1 MDERNFEIDIRQ
13 WLELSKN
20 GKAKEAKDF
29 YYKNLFDTVLER
41 FEKNN
46 AQAITGCPVDVLIS
60 ILGFSPEPIVLG
72 AKLLNPKIHIIVHDA
87 GVSLNEE
94 NNRVI
99 GKYLTGYHFVE
110 LQNETFACLYD
121 TLKEQLSINPAQHCV
136 INITGGKKSM
146 SASAGIFARDFF
158 SDLIYVDYSKYD
170 PSTRRPEPGSE
181 FLNLVYSPERDLPEL
196 FHK

>member
-1 MDERNFEIDIRQ
+1 MEERNIELDIRR
-13 WLELSKN
+13 WLDLSKS

-29 YYKNLFDTVLER
+29 YYENLFETVIER

-46 AQAITGCPVDVLIS
+46 QHVISGSSVDVLIS

-72 AKLLNPKIHIIVHDA
+72 AKLLKPKIHIIIHDA

-94 NNRVI
+94 NNRIVS
-99 GKYLTGYHFVE
+99 KYLENYKFVE
-110 LQNETFACLYD
+110 LNDETFACLYD
-121 TLKEQLSINPAQHCV
+121 TLKEQLSITPAQHCA

-158 SDLIYVDYSKYD
+158 CDLIYVDYNKYD

-181 FLNLVYSPERDLPEL
+181 FLNLVYSPQRNLPEL
-196 FHK
+196 FH

>member
-1 MDERNFEIDIRQ
+1 MEERNIELDIRR
-13 WLELSKN
+13 WLDLSKS

-29 YYKNLFDTVLER
+29 YYENLFETVIER

-46 AQAITGCPVDVLIS
+46 QHVISGSSVDVLIS

-72 AKLLNPKIHIIVHDA
+72 AKLLKPKIHIIIHDA

-94 NNRVI
+94 NNRIVS
-99 GKYLTGYHFVE
+99 KYLEKYKFVE
-110 LQNETFACLYD
+110 LNDETFACLYD
-121 TLKEQLSINPAQHCV
+121 TLKEQLSITPAQHCA

-158 SDLIYVDYSKYD
+158 CDLIYVDYNKYD

-181 FLNLVYSPERDLPEL
+181 FLNLVYSPQRDLPEL
-196 FHK
+196 FH

>member
-1 MDERNFEIDIRQ
+1 MEERNIELDIRR
-13 WLELSKN
+13 WLDLSKS

-29 YYKNLFDTVLER
+29 YYENLFETVIER

-46 AQAITGCPVDVLIS
+46 QHVISGSSVDVLIS

-72 AKLLNPKIHIIVHDA
+72 AKLLKPKTHIIIHDA

-94 NNRVI
+94 NNRIVS
-99 GKYLTGYHFVE
+99 KYLENYKFVE
-110 LQNETFACLYD
+110 LNDETFACLYD
-121 TLKEQLSINPAQHCV
+121 TLKEQLSITPAQHCA

-158 SDLIYVDYSKYD
+158 CDLIYVDYNKYD

-181 FLNLVYSPERDLPEL
+181 FLNLVYSPQRDLPEL
-196 FHK
+196 FH

>member
-1 MDERNFEIDIRQ
+1 MEERNIELDIRR
-13 WLELSKN
+13 WLDLSKS

-29 YYKNLFDTVLER
+29 YYENLFETVIER

-46 AQAITGCPVDVLIS
+46 QHVISGSSVDVLIS

-72 AKLLNPKIHIIVHDA
+72 AKLLKPKIHIIIHDA

-94 NNRVI
+94 NNRIVSN
-99 GKYLTGYHFVE
+99 YLENYKFVE
-110 LQNETFACLYD
+110 LNDETFACLYD
-121 TLKEQLSINPAQHCV
+121 TLKEQLSITPAQHCA

-158 SDLIYVDYSKYD
+158 CDLIYVDYNKYD

-181 FLNLVYSPERDLPEL
+181 FLNLVYSPQRDLPEL
-196 FHK
+196 FH

>member
-1 MDERNFEIDIRQ
+1 MEERNIELDIRR
-13 WLELSKN
+13 WLDLSKS

-29 YYKNLFDTVLER
+29 YYENLFETVIER

-46 AQAITGCPVDVLIS
+46 QHVISGSSVDVLIS

-72 AKLLNPKIHIIVHDA
+72 AKLLKPKIHIIIHDA

-94 NNRVI
+94 NNRIVS
-99 GKYLTGYHFVE
+99 KYLENYKFVE
-110 LQNETFACLYD
+110 LNDETFACLYD
-121 TLKEQLSINPAQHCV
+121 TLKEQLSITPAQHCA

-158 SDLIYVDYSKYD
+158 CDLIYVDYNKYD

-181 FLNLVYSPERDLPEL
+181 FLNFLKFRI
-196 FHK
+196 

>member
-1 MDERNFEIDIRQ
+1 MEERNIELDIRR
-13 WLELSKN
+13 WLDLSKS
-20 GKAKEAKDF
+20 GKAKGAKDF
-29 YYKNLFDTVLER
+29 YYENLFETVIER

-46 AQAITGCPVDVLIS
+46 QHVISGSSVDVLIS

-72 AKLLNPKIHIIVHDA
+72 AKLLKPKIHIIIHDA

-94 NNRVI
+94 NNRIVS
-99 GKYLTGYHFVE
+99 KYLENYKFVE
-110 LQNETFACLYD
+110 LNDETFACLYD
-121 TLKEQLSINPAQHCV
+121 TLKEQLSITPAQHCA

-158 SDLIYVDYSKYD
+158 CDLIYVDYNKYD

-181 FLNLVYSPERDLPEL
+181 FLNLVYSPQRDLPEL
-196 FHK
+196 FH

>member
-1 MDERNFEIDIRQ
+1 MEERNFEYDIRQ
-13 WLELSKN
+13 WLDLSKG

-29 YYKNLFDTVLER
+29 YYENLFDTVIER

-46 AQAITGCPVDVLIS
+46 QQVISGSSVDVLIS

-72 AKLLNPKIHIIVHDA
+72 AKLLKPKTHIIIHDA

-94 NNRVI
+94 NNRI
-99 GKYLTGYHFVE
+99 ISKYLENYKFVE
-110 LQNETFACLYD
+110 LHDETFACLYD
-121 TLKEQLSINPAQHCV
+121 TLKEQLSITPAQHCV

-158 SDLIYVDYSKYD
+158 CDLIYVDYNKYD

-181 FLNLVYSPERDLPEL
+181 FLNLVYSPQRDLPEL

>member
-1 MDERNFEIDIRQ
+1 MEERNIELDIRR
-13 WLELSKN
+13 WLDLSKS

-29 YYKNLFDTVLER
+29 YYENLFETVIER

-46 AQAITGCPVDVLIS
+46 QQVISGSSVDVLIS

-72 AKLLNPKIHIIVHDA
+72 AKLLKPKTHIIIHDA

-94 NNRVI
+94 NNRIVS
-99 GKYLTGYHFVE
+99 KYLENYKFVE
-110 LQNETFACLYD
+110 LNDETFACLYD
-121 TLKEQLSINPAQHCV
+121 TLKEQLSITPAQHCA

-158 SDLIYVDYSKYD
+158 CDLIYVDYNKYD

-181 FLNLVYSPERDLPEL
+181 FLNLVYSPQRNLPEL
-196 FHK
+196 FH

>member
-1 MDERNFEIDIRQ
+1 MDIRQ
-13 WLELSKN
+13 WLDLSKG

-29 YYKNLFDTVLER
+29 YYENLFDTVIER

-46 AQAITGCPVDVLIS
+46 QQVISGSSVDVLIS

-72 AKLLNPKIHIIVHDA
+72 AKLLKPKTHIIIHDA

-94 NNRVI
+94 NNRII
-99 GKYLTGYHFVE
+99 GKYLTDYHFVE
-110 LQNETFACLYD
+110 LQDETFSCLYD
-121 TLKEQLSINPAQHCV
+121 TLKEQLSIHPAQHCV

-158 SDLIYVDYSKYD
+158 CDLIYVDYSKYH

-181 FLNLVYSPERDLPEL
+181 FLNLVHSPYRDFPEL

>member
-1 MDERNFEIDIRQ
+1 MEERNFELDIRQ
-13 WLELSKN
+13 WLDLSKG

-29 YYKNLFDTVLER
+29 YYENLFDTVIER

-46 AQAITGCPVDVLIS
+46 QQVISGSSVDVLIS

-72 AKLLNPKIHIIVHDA
+72 AKLLKPKTHIIIHDA

-94 NNRVI
+94 NNRI
-99 GKYLTGYHFVE
+99 ISKYLENYKFVE
-110 LQNETFACLYD
+110 LHDETFACLYD
-121 TLKEQLSINPAQHCV
+121 TLKEQLSITPAQHCV

-158 SDLIYVDYSKYD
+158 CDLIYVDYNKYD
-170 PSTRRPEPGSE
+170 PSTRRPEPCSE
-181 FLNLVYSPERDLPEL
+181 FLNLVYSPQRDLPEL

>member
-1 MDERNFEIDIRQ
+1 MAARHIELEIRR
-13 WLELSKN
+13 WLDLSKS

-29 YYKNLFDTVLER
+29 YYENLFETVIER

-46 AQAITGCPVDVLIS
+46 QHVISGSSVDVLIS

-72 AKLLNPKIHIIVHDA
+72 AKLLKPKIPIIIHDA

-94 NNRVI
+94 NNRIVS
-99 GKYLTGYHFVE
+99 KYLENYKFVE
-110 LQNETFACLYD
+110 LNDETFACLYD
-121 TLKEQLSINPAQHCV
+121 TLKEQLSITPAQHCA

-158 SDLIYVDYSKYD
+158 CDLIYVDYNKYD

-181 FLNLVYSPERDLPEL
+181 FLNLVYSPQRNLPEL
-196 FHK
+196 FH

>member
-1 MDERNFEIDIRQ
+1 MEERNIELDIRR
-13 WLELSKN
+13 WLDLSKS
-20 GKAKEAKDF
+20 GKAKEAKVF
-29 YYKNLFDTVLER
+29 YYENLFDTVIER

-46 AQAITGCPVDVLIS
+46 QHVISGSSVDVLIS

-72 AKLLNPKIHIIVHDA
+72 AKLLKPKTHIIIHDA

-94 NNRVI
+94 NNRIVS
-99 GKYLTGYHFVE
+99 KYLENYKFVE
-110 LQNETFACLYD
+110 LNDETFACLYD
-121 TLKEQLSINPAQHCV
+121 TLKEQLSITPAQHCA

-158 SDLIYVDYSKYD
+158 CDLIYVDYNKYD

-181 FLNLVYSPERDLPEL
+181 FLNLVYSPQRDLPEL
-196 FHK
+196 FH

>member
-1 MDERNFEIDIRQ
+1 MEERNIELDIRR
-13 WLELSKN
+13 WLDLSKS

-29 YYKNLFDTVLER
+29 YYENLFDTVIER

-46 AQAITGCPVDVLIS
+46 QHVISGSSVDVLIS

-72 AKLLNPKIHIIVHDA
+72 AKLLKPKTHIIIHDA

-94 NNRVI
+94 NNRIVS
-99 GKYLTGYHFVE
+99 KYLENYKFVE
-110 LQNETFACLYD
+110 LNDETFACLYD
-121 TLKEQLSINPAQHCV
+121 TLKEQLSITPAQHCA

-158 SDLIYVDYSKYD
+158 CDLIYVDYNKYD

-181 FLNLVYSPERDLPEL
+181 FLNLVYSPQRDLPEL
-196 FHK
+196 FH

>member
-1 MDERNFEIDIRQ
+1 MEERNIELDIRR
-13 WLELSKN
+13 WLDLSKS

-29 YYKNLFDTVLER
+29 YYENLFETVIER

-46 AQAITGCPVDVLIS
+46 QHVISGSSVDVLIS

-72 AKLLNPKIHIIVHDA
+72 AKLLKPKTHIIIHDA

-94 NNRVI
+94 NNRIVS
-99 GKYLTGYHFVE
+99 KYLENYKFVE
-110 LQNETFACLYD
+110 LNDETFACLYD
-121 TLKEQLSINPAQHCV
+121 TLKEQLSITAAQYCA

-158 SDLIYVDYSKYD
+158 CDLIYVDYNKYD

-181 FLNLVYSPERDLPEL
+181 FLNLVYSPQRNLPEL
-196 FHK
+196 FH

>member
-1 MDERNFEIDIRQ
+1 MEERNIELDIRR
-13 WLELSKN
+13 WLDLSKS

-29 YYKNLFDTVLER
+29 YYENLFETVIER

-46 AQAITGCPVDVLIS
+46 QHVISGSSVDVLIS

-72 AKLLNPKIHIIVHDA
+72 AKLLKPKIHIIIHDA

-94 NNRVI
+94 NNRIVS
-99 GKYLTGYHFVE
+99 KYLENYKFVE
-110 LQNETFACLYD
+110 LNDETFACLYD
-121 TLKEQLSINPAQHCV
+121 TLKEQLSITPAQHCA

-158 SDLIYVDYSKYD
+158 CDLIYVDYNKYD

-181 FLNLVYSPERDLPEL
+181 FLNLVYSLQRNLPEL
-196 FHK
+196 FH

>member
-1 MDERNFEIDIRQ
+1 MEERNIELDIRR
-13 WLELSKN
+13 WLDLSKS

-29 YYKNLFDTVLER
+29 YYENLFETVIER

-46 AQAITGCPVDVLIS
+46 QHVISGSSVDVLIS

-72 AKLLNPKIHIIVHDA
+72 AKLLKPKTHIIIHDA

-94 NNRVI
+94 NNRIVS
-99 GKYLTGYHFVE
+99 KYLENYKFVE
-110 LQNETFACLYD
+110 LNDETFACLYD
-121 TLKEQLSINPAQHCV
+121 TLKEQLSITPAQHCA

-158 SDLIYVDYSKYD
+158 CDLIYVDYNKYD
-170 PSTRRPEPGSE
+170 PSTRRPEQGSE
-181 FLNLVYSPERDLPEL
+181 FLNLVYSPQRDLPEL
-196 FHK
+196 FH

>member
-1 MDERNFEIDIRQ
+1 MEERNFELDIRQ
-13 WLELSKN
+13 WLDLSKG

-29 YYKNLFDTVLER
+29 YYENLFDTVIER

-46 AQAITGCPVDVLIS
+46 QQVISGSSVDVLIS

-72 AKLLNPKIHIIVHDA
+72 AKLLKPKTHIIIHDA

-94 NNRVI
+94 NNRI
-99 GKYLTGYHFVE
+99 ISKYLENYKFVE
-110 LQNETFACLYD
+110 LHDETFACLYD
-121 TLKEQLSINPAQHCV
+121 TLKEQLSITPAQHCV

-158 SDLIYVDYSKYD
+158 CDLIYVDYNKYD

-181 FLNLVYSPERDLPEL
+181 FLYFGYSPQRDVPEL

>member
-1 MDERNFEIDIRQ
+1 MEERNIELDIRR
-13 WLELSKN
+13 WLDLSKS

-29 YYKNLFDTVLER
+29 YYENLFETVIER

-46 AQAITGCPVDVLIS
+46 QHVISGSSVDVLIS

-72 AKLLNPKIHIIVHDA
+72 AKLLKPKIHIIIHDA

-94 NNRVI
+94 NNRIVS
-99 GKYLTGYHFVE
+99 KYLENYKFVE
-110 LQNETFACLYD
+110 LNDETFACLYD
-121 TLKEQLSINPAQHCV
+121 TLKEQLSITPAQHCA

-158 SDLIYVDYSKYD
+158 CDLIYVDYNKYD

-181 FLNLVYSPERDLPEL
+181 FLNLVYSPQRDLPEL

>member
-1 MDERNFEIDIRQ
+1 MEERNIELDIRR
-13 WLELSKN
+13 WLDLSKS

-29 YYKNLFDTVLER
+29 YYENLFETVIER

-46 AQAITGCPVDVLIS
+46 QHVISGSSVDVLIS

-72 AKLLNPKIHIIVHDA
+72 AKLLKPKIHIIIHDA
-87 GVSLNEE
+87 GVSLNEA
-94 NNRVI
+94 NNRIVSQ
-99 GKYLTGYHFVE
+99 YLENYKFVE
-110 LQNETFACLYD
+110 LNDETFACLYD
-121 TLKEQLSINPAQHCV
+121 TLKEQLSITPAQHCA

-158 SDLIYVDYSKYD
+158 CDLIYVDYNKYD

-181 FLNLVYSPERDLPEL
+181 FLNLVYSPQRDLPEL
-196 FHK
+196 FH

>member
-1 MDERNFEIDIRQ
+1 MEERNIELDIRR
-13 WLELSKN
+13 WLDLSKS

-29 YYKNLFDTVLER
+29 YYENLFETVIAS

-46 AQAITGCPVDVLIS
+46 QHVISGSSVDVLIS

-72 AKLLNPKIHIIVHDA
+72 AKLLKPKIHIIIHDA

-94 NNRVI
+94 NNRIVS
-99 GKYLTGYHFVE
+99 KYLENYKFVE
-110 LQNETFACLYD
+110 LNDETFACLYD
-121 TLKEQLSINPAQHCV
+121 TLKEQLSITPAQHCA

-158 SDLIYVDYSKYD
+158 CDLIYVDYNKYD

-181 FLNLVYSPERDLPEL
+181 FLNLVYSPQRDLPEL
-196 FHK
+196 FH

>member
-1 MDERNFEIDIRQ
+1 MEERNIELDIRR
-13 WLELSKN
+13 WLDLSKS

-29 YYKNLFDTVLER
+29 YYENLFETVIER

-46 AQAITGCPVDVLIS
+46 QHVISGSSVDVLIS

-72 AKLLNPKIHIIVHDA
+72 AKLLKPKIHIIIHDA

-94 NNRVI
+94 NNRIVS
-99 GKYLTGYHFVE
+99 KYLENYKFVE
-110 LQNETFACLYD
+110 LNDETFACLYD
-121 TLKEQLSINPAQHCV
+121 TLKEQLSITPAQHCA

-158 SDLIYVDYSKYD
+158 CDLIYVDYNKYD
-170 PSTRRPEPGSE
+170 PSTRRPERGSE
-181 FLNLVYSPERDLPEL
+181 FLNLVYSPQRDLPEL
-196 FHK
+196 FH

>member
-1 MDERNFEIDIRQ
+1 MEERNFELDIRQ
-13 WLELSKN
+13 WLDLSKG

-29 YYKNLFDTVLER
+29 YYENLFDTVIER

-46 AQAITGCPVDVLIS
+46 QQVISGSSVDVLIS
-60 ILGFSPEPIVLG
+60 ILGFSPEPIVLT
-72 AKLLNPKIHIIVHDA
+72 D
-87 GVSLNEE
+87 
-94 NNRVI
+94 
-99 GKYLTGYHFVE
+99 YHFVE
-110 LQNETFACLYD
+110 LQDETFSCLYD
-121 TLKEQLSINPAQHCV
+121 TLKEQLSIHPAQHCV

-158 SDLIYVDYSKYD
+158 CDLIYVDYSKYD

-181 FLNLVYSPERDLPEL
+181 FLNLVYSPYRDFPEL

>member
-158 SDLIYVDYSKYD
+158 CDLIYVDYSKYD

>member
-1 MDERNFEIDIRQ
+1 MEERNIELDIRR
-13 WLELSKN
+13 WLDLSKS

-29 YYKNLFDTVLER
+29 YYENLFETVIER

-46 AQAITGCPVDVLIS
+46 QHVISGSSVDVLIS

-72 AKLLNPKIHIIVHDA
+72 AKLLKPKTHIISHDA

-94 NNRVI
+94 NNRIVS
-99 GKYLTGYHFVE
+99 KYLENYKFVE
-110 LQNETFACLYD
+110 LNDETFACLYD
-121 TLKEQLSINPAQHCV
+121 TLKEQLSITPAQHCA

-158 SDLIYVDYSKYD
+158 CDLIYVDYNKYD

-181 FLNLVYSPERDLPEL
+181 FLNLVYSPQRDLPEL
-196 FHK
+196 FH

>member
-1 MDERNFEIDIRQ
+1 MEERNIELDIRR
-13 WLELSKN
+13 WLDLSKS

-29 YYKNLFDTVLER
+29 YYENLFETVIER

-46 AQAITGCPVDVLIS
+46 QHVISGSSVDVLIS

-72 AKLLNPKIHIIVHDA
+72 AKLLKPKIHIIIHDA

-94 NNRVI
+94 NNRIVS
-99 GKYLTGYHFVE
+99 KYLENYKFVE
-110 LQNETFACLYD
+110 LNDETFACLYD
-121 TLKEQLSINPAQHCV
+121 TLKEQLSITPAQHCA

-158 SDLIYVDYSKYD
+158 CDLIYVDYNKYD

-181 FLNLVYSPERDLPEL
+181 FLNLVYSPQRDLPEL
-196 FHK
+196 FH

>member
-1 MDERNFEIDIRQ
+1 MEERNIELDIRR
-13 WLELSKN
+13 WLDLSKS

-29 YYKNLFDTVLER
+29 YYENLFETVIER

-46 AQAITGCPVDVLIS
+46 QHVISGSSVDVLIS

-72 AKLLNPKIHIIVHDA
+72 AKLLKPKTHIIIHDS

-94 NNRVI
+94 NNRI
-99 GKYLTGYHFVE
+99 ISKYLENYKFVE
-110 LQNETFACLYD
+110 LHDETFACLYD
-121 TLKEQLSINPAQHCV
+121 TLKEQLSITPAQHCA

-158 SDLIYVDYSKYD
+158 CDLIYVDYNKYD

-181 FLNLVYSPERDLPEL
+181 FLNLVYSPQRDLPEL
-196 FHK
+196 FH

>member
-1 MDERNFEIDIRQ
+1 MEERNIELDIRR
-13 WLELSKN
+13 WLDLSKS

-29 YYKNLFDTVLER
+29 YYENLFETVIER

-46 AQAITGCPVDVLIS
+46 QHVISGSSVDVLIS

-72 AKLLNPKIHIIVHDA
+72 AKLLKPKTHIIIHDA

-94 NNRVI
+94 NNRIVS
-99 GKYLTGYHFVE
+99 KYLEKYKFVE
-110 LQNETFACLYD
+110 LNDETFACLYD
-121 TLKEQLSINPAQHCV
+121 TLKEQLSITPAQHCA

-158 SDLIYVDYSKYD
+158 CDLIYVDYNKYD

-181 FLNLVYSPERDLPEL
+181 FLNLVYSPQRDLPEL
-196 FHK
+196 FH

>member
-1 MDERNFEIDIRQ
+1 MEERNIELDIRR
-13 WLELSKN
+13 WLDLSKS

-29 YYKNLFDTVLER
+29 YYENLFETVIER

-46 AQAITGCPVDVLIS
+46 QHVISGSSVDVLIS

-72 AKLLNPKIHIIVHDA
+72 AKLLKPKIHIIIHDA

-94 NNRVI
+94 NNRIVS
-99 GKYLTGYHFVE
+99 KYLENYKFVE
-110 LQNETFACLYD
+110 LNDETFACLYD
-121 TLKEQLSINPAQHCV
+121 TLKEQLSITPAQHCA

-158 SDLIYVDYSKYD
+158 CDLIYVDYNKYD
-170 PSTRRPEPGSE
+170 PSTRRPQPGSE
-181 FLNLVYSPERDLPEL
+181 FLNLVYSPQRDLPEL

>member
-1 MDERNFEIDIRQ
+1 MEERKFELDIRQ
-13 WLELSKN
+13 WLDLSKG

-29 YYKNLFDTVLER
+29 YYENLFDTVIER
-41 FEKNN
+41 FERNN
-46 AQAITGCPVDVLIS
+46 QQVISGSSVDVLIS

-72 AKLLNPKIHIIVHDA
+72 AKLLNPKIHIIIHDA
-87 GVSLNEE
+87 CVSLNEE
-94 NNRVI
+94 NNRII
-99 GKYLTGYHFVE
+99 GKYLTDYHFVE
-110 LQNETFACLYD
+110 LQDETFSCIYD
-121 TLKEQLSINPAQHCV
+121 TLKEQLSIHPAQHCV

-158 SDLIYVDYSKYD
+158 CDLIYVDYSKYD

-181 FLNLVYSPERDLPEL
+181 FLNLVYSPYRDLPEL

>member
-1 MDERNFEIDIRQ
+1 MEERNFELDIRQ
-13 WLELSKN
+13 WLDLSKG

-29 YYKNLFDTVLER
+29 YYENLFDTVIER

-46 AQAITGCPVDVLIS
+46 QQVISGSSVDVLIS

-72 AKLLNPKIHIIVHDA
+72 AKLLKPKTHIIIHDA

-94 NNRVI
+94 NNRI
-99 GKYLTGYHFVE
+99 ISKYLENYKFVE
-110 LQNETFACLYD
+110 LHDETFACLYD
-121 TLKEQLSINPAQHCV
+121 TLKEQLSITPAQHCV

-158 SDLIYVDYSKYD
+158 CDLIYVDYNKYD
-170 PSTRRPEPGSE
+170 PSTRRPEPSSE
-181 FLNLVYSPERDLPEL
+181 FLNLVYSPQRDLPEL

>member
-1 MDERNFEIDIRQ
+1 MEERNFELDIRQ
-13 WLELSKN
+13 WLDLSKG

-29 YYKNLFDTVLER
+29 YYENLFDTVIER

-46 AQAITGCPVDVLIS
+46 QQVISGSSVDVLIS

-72 AKLLNPKIHIIVHDA
+72 AKLLKPKTHIIIHDA

-94 NNRVI
+94 NNRII
-99 GKYLTGYHFVE
+99 GKYLTDYHFVE
-110 LQNETFACLYD
+110 LQDETFSCLYD
-121 TLKEQLSINPAQHCV
+121 TLKEQLSIHTAQHCV

-158 SDLIYVDYSKYD
+158 VI
-170 PSTRRPEPGSE
+170 
-181 FLNLVYSPERDLPEL
+181 
-196 FHK
+196 

>member
-1 MDERNFEIDIRQ
+1 MEERNIELDIRR
-13 WLELSKN
+13 WLDLSKS

-29 YYKNLFDTVLER
+29 YYENLFETVIER

-46 AQAITGCPVDVLIS
+46 QHVISGSSVDVLIS

-72 AKLLNPKIHIIVHDA
+72 AKLLKPKTHIIIHDA

-94 NNRVI
+94 NNRIVS
-99 GKYLTGYHFVE
+99 KYLENYKFVE
-110 LQNETFACLYD
+110 LNDETFACLYD
-121 TLKEQLSINPAQHCV
+121 TLKEQLSITPAQPCA

-158 SDLIYVDYSKYD
+158 CDLIYVDYNKYD

-181 FLNLVYSPERDLPEL
+181 FLNLVYSPQRDLPEL
-196 FHK
+196 FH